1 MASSKPEQPDS
12 PPKHLHVGAINPF
25 ALVEA
30 ILGRKVDWD
39 EAATPLLLSSILQTD
54 YEELFDMRFNSVLYA
69 GSRLNERGDAAELI
83 PTKDMHTLTEHD
95 LVTPDFSRVEKL
107 GDLADMGLKDLQD
120 IKVKHAIMSN
130 GNLRLTLEPRTLGK
144 TLRSSQVTTTL
155 RELCTPYRMHK
166 KEEWTPPN
174 GSWVDIS
181 ACYRQDA
188 TMFTNPVQG
197 AVANSWLIAALMSVA
212 WSDPATIEH
221 CSRRSSSSTPS
232 PSTSSAYPPS
242 SFSSYA
248 SSPSPS
254 MNLCTDCRAGFQN
267 ASYLGSPSS
276 AWHGA
281 GGWYSGQSQSQS
293 QSQSHIQGHDHRHK
307 AGECSLSVKLYSKGG
322 DMDAPTSTVT
332 VNCELPTNNSSSLL
346 MYCRPSS
353 MDVMRPAWQRVW
365 GGDIWP
371 ALYEKAFAKWL
382 TSSSSSS
389 SSEQQHQHPDLTQTS
404 YGDPVKAMAQL
415 TDKEPQYFFTAR
427 RRAQDLLGL
436 VRTHSFNLRTIYP
449 TVAWTRPTDATF
461 RGCTLVGNM
470 AYSVL
475 GWAAPQ
481 ERKQYVILRHPW
493 GVTEPEGVT
502 SYPGLVAAVDAKF
515 WPPIEL
521 VDRNGVFAIE
531 KAVFK
536 EYFAGM
542 GVAK

>member
-107 GDLADMGLKDLQD
+107 GDLTDVGLKDLQD

-221 CSRRSSSSTPS
+221 CSRRS
-232 PSTSSAYPPS
+232 
-242 SFSSYA
+242 
-248 SSPSPS
+248 
-254 MNLCTDCRAGFQN
+254 
-267 ASYLGSPSS
+267 
-276 AWHGA
+276 
-281 GGWYSGQSQSQS
+281 
-293 QSQSHIQGHDHRHK
+293 HK

-353 MDVMRPAWQRVW
+353 MDVMRPAWLRVW

-382 TSSSSSS
+382 TSSSSS